1 MTAPTAESP
10 RYRWKVLAS
19 VVFGVFMIVLDAT
32 VVNIAFRALQ
42 LDLHADVDASQW
54 VISIYVLFLGVSTP
68 ASGYL
73 GGRFGLKRVFLLG
86 LALFTVASLL
96 CGLAPDLPT
105 LIAARALQGIGG
117 GIAAPLGTAM
127 LFAAFPPREQGLAL
141 GIFGVAVVTAPA
153 IGPLIGGALVDL
165 GHWRWIFFVNGPIGA
180 LGLALGSRW
189 LRESR
194 PGRHESLDWP
204 GLSTSTLGFGA
215 VLYAASIAAD
225 RGWTHPEVL
234 GSFAVGAV
242 ALAAFVRIELRVPT
256 PLLDLRLFRHRTF
269 TNAVLVGWVAVLALF
284 GAEFLMPLY
293 LQVLRGHSAFDAGL
307 VLLPLGVA
315 AAVATPLAGRL
326 YDRVGPRPLV
336 VMGFSI
342 LAVNTWQFA
351 RLDFDT
357 PLPFVA
363 FLLALRGLAL
373 GLTVQTT
380 LVAALG
386 TVPKPAL
393 PRGSALVNATR
404 RTFQSISV
412 AVLATILSATAGG
425 SLGTG
430 PHAAEATGGAL
441 CSPLPADP
449 AVAAFCVNYLHG
461 LERAYTVTFVA
472 ALVALALGALLP
484 GWPGRW
490 NGRAEP
496 G

>member
-1 MTAPTAESP
+1 MTGTGVESP

-73 GGRFGLKRVFLLG
+73 GGRYGLKRVFLMG

-141 GIFGVAVVTAPA
+141 GIFGVAVVSAPA

-204 GLSTSTLGFGA
+204 GLLTSTLGFGA
-215 VLYAASIAAD
+215 ILYAASIAAS
-225 RGWTHPEVL
+225 RGWTAPEVL

-242 ALAAFVRIELRVPT
+242 ALAAFVRTELRVPT

-293 LQVLRGHSAFDAGL
+293 LQVLRGHGAFDAGL

-315 AAVATPLAGRL
+315 AAVATPIAGRL

-336 VMGFSI
+336 VVGFSI

-412 AVLATILSATAGG
+412 AVLATILSVTAGG
-425 SLGTG
+425 SLGAG
-430 PHAAEATGGAL
+430 PHAADTTGRAL

-449 AVAAFCVNYLHG
+449 GVAAFCVNYLHG

-490 NGRAEP
+490 GGRSEP